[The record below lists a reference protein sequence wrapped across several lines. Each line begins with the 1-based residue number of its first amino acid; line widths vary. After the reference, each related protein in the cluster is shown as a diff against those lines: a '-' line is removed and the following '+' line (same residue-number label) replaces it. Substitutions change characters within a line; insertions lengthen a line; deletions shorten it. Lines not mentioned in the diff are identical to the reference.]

1 MSLFQKVICVFCLL
15 SWSLNPAF
23 ATSPQRSELSFR
35 LMNAQQELMWR
46 TDIIEWE
53 WSRQHWLIAVMDG
66 VCFYLFCR
74 GFFWFVWRGIFFR
87 SITTVLTFFV
97 NTGNPLWTLMH
108 LGFGVHVCTHVC
120 VRCKPS
126 LPCTW
131 TGLSHAWKGRNHEEN
146 VELCIAAL
154 SADKSIGLLQFLSAF
169 SACR

>member
-23 ATSPQRSELSFR
+23 ATSPQRSELSFQ

-74 GFFWFVWRGIFFR
+74 GFFLVC
-87 SITTVLTFFV
+87 LTRD
-97 NTGNPLWTLMH
+97 LL
-108 LGFGVHVCTHVC
+108 
-120 VRCKPS
+120 S
-126 LPCTW
+126 L
-131 TGLSHAWKGRNHEEN
+131 HHD
-146 VELCIAAL
+146 
-154 SADKSIGLLQFLSAF
+154 SAQFLCEHREPTVDTDAPWFWCACLHTRMCTLQAITSLYLDRAF
-169 SACR
+169 SCLEGTESRRKCRIMYCSTFCR